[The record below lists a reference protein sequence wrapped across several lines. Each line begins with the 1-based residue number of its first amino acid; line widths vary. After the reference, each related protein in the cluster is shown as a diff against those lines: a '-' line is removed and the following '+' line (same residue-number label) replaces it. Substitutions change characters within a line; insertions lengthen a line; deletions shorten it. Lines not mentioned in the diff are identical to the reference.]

1 MRTTIRFATN
11 DDLEACLQL
20 SGACVSSHIWQLTQ
34 REQEEQIGI
43 SLNEIRLPRPMRVNY
58 PRSPEEIIEL
68 WKSMSALLVAEERGT
83 ICGFLDL
90 HAEPWHDIASIKN
103 LVVGEP
109 FRRRGIGSA
118 LVSASNQ
125 WARAQR
131 LGALMTEA
139 QSQNW
144 PAITFYRKHGFTFC
158 GFNDRYYPNQLAVF
172 FTQRVR

>member
-1 MRTTIRFATN
+1 MHITVRFATN
-11 DDLEACLQL
+11 EDLEACLQL
-20 SGACVSSHIWQLTQ
+20 SGACASNHIWQLTQ
-34 REQEEQIGI
+34 REQQDQIGI
-43 SLNEIRLPRPMRVNY
+43 SLNEIRLPRPMQVEY

-68 WKSMSALLVAEERGT
+68 WKSMSGLLVAEEGGM

-90 HAEPWHDIASIKN
+90 YAEPWHDIASVKN

-109 FRRRGIGSA
+109 CRRRGVGSD
-118 LVSASNQ
+118 LVSAANQ

-131 LGALMTEA
+131 LGALMVEA

-144 PAITFYRKHGFTFC
+144 PAISFYRKHGFTFC
-158 GFNDRYYPNQLAVF
+158 GFNDRYYVNQIAVF